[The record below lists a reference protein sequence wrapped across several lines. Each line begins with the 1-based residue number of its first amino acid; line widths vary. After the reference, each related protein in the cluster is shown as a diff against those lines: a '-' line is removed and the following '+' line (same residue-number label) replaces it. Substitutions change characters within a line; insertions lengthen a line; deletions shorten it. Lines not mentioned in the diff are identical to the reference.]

1 MRMASRAVRSSD
13 SPRRATNVSLA
24 ADTVA
29 AAKELGINVSQACE
43 AGLAAAVKKERER
56 RWKEEHWEA
65 IQANNAWVEKN
76 GLPLEKYRL
85 F

>member
-1 MRMASRAVRSSD
+1 MASRAVRSSG
-13 SPRRATNVSLA
+13 SRRRATNVSLP

-43 AGLAAAVKKERER
+43 AGLSAAVTIERKR
-56 RWKEEHWEA
+56 RWQEENREA
-65 IQANNAWVEKN
+65 IEAHNAWVEKN
-76 GLPLEKYRL
+76 GLPLEKYRM